1 MKHLYLPAHKL
12 HCEPA
17 VHGLQELLNDVHCI
31 IEAMIG
37 RGSDVALRK
46 PEMYGI
52 PPVLL
57 GDPDR
62 VRGILLNLSTNAA
75 KFTKKGHITM
85 KVRGLSFS
93 FLVGPLKDGAMLT
106 AAVSLGWWPLWH
118 ELCLEAMQSAW
129 NKSRR
134 SSREELDHFA
144 RLEIDVCNTYS
155 CCSSCSLVCSISSG
169 FCSL

>member
-1 MKHLYLPAHKL
+1 MKHPYLPASSKR
-12 HCEPA
+12 CEPA
-17 VHGLQELLNDVHCI
+17 PCGLQELLNDVHCI

-62 VRGILLNLSTNAA
+62 VRGILLNLSTNAS

-85 KVRGLSFS
+85 KVSVLSRAGSMLGQCRG
-93 FLVGPLKDGAMLT
+93 VAHDGRPL
-106 AAVSLGWWPLWH
+106 
-118 ELCLEAMQSAW
+118 
-129 NKSRR
+129 
-134 SSREELDHFA
+134 
-144 RLEIDVCNTYS
+144 
-155 CCSSCSLVCSISSG
+155 
-169 FCSL
+169 

>member
-1 MKHLYLPAHKL
+1 MKHLYLPAHRL
-12 HCEPA
+12 RCEPA
-17 VHGLQELLNDVHCI
+17 AHGLQELLNDVHCI

-85 KVRGLSFS
+85 KVR
-93 FLVGPLKDGAMLT
+93 
-106 AAVSLGWWPLWH
+106 
-118 ELCLEAMQSAW
+118 
-129 NKSRR
+129 R
-134 SSREELDHFA
+134 
-144 RLEIDVCNTYS
+144 
-155 CCSSCSLVCSISSG
+155 
-169 FCSL
+169 

>member
-1 MKHLYLPAHKL
+1 MTELRQIKREKAVSILLCVKPQHLPA
-12 HCEPA
+12 CSSQDEPA
-17 VHGLQELLNDVHCI
+17 SCGLQELLNDVHCI

-85 KVRGLSFS
+85 KVS
-93 FLVGPLKDGAMLT
+93 GPL
-106 AAVSLGWWPLWH
+106 
-118 ELCLEAMQSAW
+118 
-129 NKSRR
+129 NRR
-134 SSREELDHFA
+134 GQ
-144 RLEIDVCNTYS
+144 C
-155 CCSSCSLVCSISSG
+155 
-169 FCSL
+169 

>member
-1 MKHLYLPAHKL
+1 MDHQHLPACSKQN
-12 HCEPA
+12 EP
-17 VHGLQELLNDVHCI
+17 VPCGLQELLNDVHCI

-85 KVRGLSFS
+85 KVS
-93 FLVGPLKDGAMLT
+93 GPL
-106 AAVSLGWWPLWH
+106 
-118 ELCLEAMQSAW
+118 
-129 NKSRR
+129 NRR
-134 SSREELDHFA
+134 GQ
-144 RLEIDVCNTYS
+144 C
-155 CCSSCSLVCSISSG
+155 
-169 FCSL
+169 

>member
-1 MKHLYLPAHKL
+1 MLHVMSRFIRQCWGKLTGGRLCIHSQMKQLYLPARAKQ
-12 HCEPA
+12 CEA
-17 VHGLQELLNDVHCI
+17 LHGLQELLNDVHCI

-85 KVRGLSFS
+85 KVS
-93 FLVGPLKDGAMLT
+93 GPT
-106 AAVSLGWWPLWH
+106 
-118 ELCLEAMQSAW
+118 
-129 NKSRR
+129 
-134 SSREELDHFA
+134 
-144 RLEIDVCNTYS
+144 
-155 CCSSCSLVCSISSG
+155 
-169 FCSL
+169 

>member
-1 MKHLYLPAHKL
+1 M
-12 HCEPA
+12 
-17 VHGLQELLNDVHCI
+17 LNDVHCI

-85 KVRGLSFS
+85 KVSGPSIAGL
-93 FLVGPLKDGAMLT
+93 MLT
-106 AAVSLGWWPLWH
+106 TAKHPDWWPFG
-118 ELCLEAMQSAW
+118 MS
-129 NKSRR
+129 
-134 SSREELDHFA
+134 FA
-144 RLEIDVCNTYS
+144 
-155 CCSSCSLVCSISSG
+155 
-169 FCSL
+169 

>member
-1 MKHLYLPAHKL
+1 MKHSHPPACSKRD
-12 HCEPA
+12 EPA
-17 VHGLQELLNDVHCI
+17 LHGLQELLNDVHCI

-75 KFTKKGHITM
+75 KFTKKGHIAM
-85 KVRGLSFS
+85 KVS
-93 FLVGPLKDGAMLT
+93 GPLKAGALLT
-106 AAVSLGWWPLWH
+106 TVNHP
-118 ELCLEAMQSAW
+118 
-129 NKSRR
+129 
-134 SSREELDHFA
+134 
-144 RLEIDVCNTYS
+144 
-155 CCSSCSLVCSISSG
+155 
-169 FCSL
+169 

>member
-1 MKHLYLPAHKL
+1 M
-12 HCEPA
+12 
-17 VHGLQELLNDVHCI
+17 HCI

-85 KVRGLSFS
+85 KVSAPLNRRGHADNSQSPMTGCPSGISFAHCNAACILS
-93 FLVGPLKDGAMLT
+93 
-106 AAVSLGWWPLWH
+106 
-118 ELCLEAMQSAW
+118 ELQI
-129 NKSRR
+129 
-134 SSREELDHFA
+134 H
-144 RLEIDVCNTYS
+144 
-155 CCSSCSLVCSISSG
+155 
-169 FCSL
+169 